1 MEPAPELLS
10 EVLRGD
16 RSRRPPRDDK
26 TAPGLRALLED
37 HVFELLGAGRREEPI
52 VVSSASL
59 RTGAVVTNLTDS
71 SLSRARGILLSTGLR
86 LLVAQIHVDDP
97 YADALSAWRAQRPHD
112 GLIEVLDHL
121 DADQLARLRADVH
134 AHFATLVRGLG
145 PVPSGWLPR
154 TAQRARQLL
163 GGGNVELRDV
173 VDLAVGSTHAD
184 VASVALV
191 DVTTSPLG
199 TSAERVMRFH
209 ALLETLRTSVVPLRT
224 SIFSSATGELW
235 TLDVDRE
242 LLMRGV
248 DDVVETLKA
257 MVGS

>member
-1 MEPAPELLS
+1 
-10 EVLRGD
+10 
-16 RSRRPPRDDK
+16 
-26 TAPGLRALLED
+26 
-37 HVFELLGAGRREEPI
+37 
-52 VVSSASL
+52 
-59 RTGAVVTNLTDS
+59 
-71 SLSRARGILLSTGLR
+71 
-86 LLVAQIHVDDP
+86 
-97 YADALSAWRAQRPHD
+97 
-112 GLIEVLDHL
+112 
-121 DADQLARLRADVH
+121 
-134 AHFATLVRGLG
+134 
-145 PVPSGWLPR
+145 
-154 TAQRARQLL
+154 
-163 GGGNVELRDV
+163 LRDV